1 MIDNY
6 FNKYPLRTLKS
17 NRLKLIKDFYEVRI
31 YKDSNDVLKL
41 NEWVTFKDK
50 WEKYKS

>member
-6 FNKYPLRTLKS
+6 FYKYPLRTLKA
-17 NRLKLIKDFYEVRI
+17 NRIKLIKEFHVLRTYRHSD
-31 YKDSNDVLKL
+31 DVLNL
-41 NEWVTFKDK
+41 NGLVTFIDK